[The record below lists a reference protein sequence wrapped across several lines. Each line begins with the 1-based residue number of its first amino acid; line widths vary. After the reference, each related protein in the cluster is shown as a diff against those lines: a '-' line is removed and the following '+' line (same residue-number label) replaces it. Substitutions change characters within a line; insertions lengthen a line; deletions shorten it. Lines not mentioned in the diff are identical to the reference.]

1 MKMRFLSVT
10 YAILLLLGLSAC
22 STSGEPRSDETSAQA
37 EQAQTG
43 AQESERSDATAGQ
56 HDAMGQ
62 KMAEMCPMQ
71 VEGTTR
77 EIVRLDNAVAMDFT
91 TTGDV
96 EELRSRVARMPERH
110 ATMHGEGGQ
119 MPQGHGHH
127 GQGGQMQHE
136 QMSEEHHEMRR
147 QMMEMMADVTLA
159 TEPIEGGMRL
169 TFTPAD
175 ASQVDALYQM
185 MQSHARMMEQE
196 GQCPMMPMMG
206 DAQKT

>member
-1 MKMRFLSVT
+1 MKKRFLSGVCS
-10 YAILLLLGLSAC
+10 ILLLLGLSAC
-22 STSGEPRSDETSAQA
+22 STSGTPSSDETSAPT
-37 EQAQTG
+37 EQAQTEG
-43 AQESERSDATAGQ
+43 QESESQDATAGQ
-56 HDAMGQ
+56 NDAMGQ
-62 KMAEMCPMQ
+62 KMGQMCPMQ

-96 EELRSRVARMPERH
+96 EELRARVEKMPEHH
-110 ATMHGEGGQ
+110 AKMHGEDGQ
-119 MPQGHGHH
+119 MPRGHGHH
-127 GQGGQMQHE
+127 GQGGQMRHE
-136 QMSEEHHEMRR
+136 QMSEEHQEMRR

-159 TEPIEGGMRL
+159 TEPIENGMRL

-185 MQSHARMMEQE
+185 MQSHAQMMEQE

-206 DAQKT
+206 DAQET

>member
-1 MKMRFLSVT
+1 MKKRFLSGVCS
-10 YAILLLLGLSAC
+10 ILLLMGLSGC
-22 STSGEPRSDETSAQA
+22 STPGEPSSDETSAPA
-37 EQAQTG
+37 EQAQTEG
-43 AQESERSDATAGQ
+43 SESESPDARAEQ
-56 HDAMGQ
+56 KDAMGQ

-96 EELRSRVARMPERH
+96 EELRARVENMPEHLAKMQR
-110 ATMHGEGGQ
+110 EGGQ

-127 GQGGQMQHE
+127 GEGGQMRHE
-136 QMSEEHHEMRR
+136 QMSEEHQEMRR
-147 QMMEMMADVTLA
+147 QMMEMMADVTLE
-159 TEPIEGGMRL
+159 TEPIEDGMRL

-185 MQSHARMMEQE
+185 MQSHARMMQQE

-206 DAQKT
+206 GAQKT